1 MNKLILM
8 MCLCVFPVA
17 ALAAGSGEHSHGHE
31 AFSVGKPGQGKP
43 DRQIKVSMTD
53 NMRFTF
59 EPSLESLR
67 HGQTI
72 EFIVRNDGKL
82 AHEFSIG
89 NAEDQARH
97 AEMMRNMPAMKHE
110 DPNTVSLEPGEQARL
125 SWQFLGNDTVV
136 FSCNIPGHFEA
147 GMKHALAIGQN

>member
-1 MNKLILM
+1 M
-8 MCLCVFPVA
+8 MCLGVFPVA

-53 NMRFTF
+53 N
-59 EPSLESLR
+59 
-67 HGQTI
+67 GQTI